1 MAKKVKATEDTF
13 NELHNLV
20 TQELLNRIKSGEA
33 TTADLKAACDWL
45 HRNDISG
52 VAIEGSPLDQLVNIL
67 PKVDPELVRS
77 RMNGTRLEKRV

>member
-1 MAKKVKATEDTF
+1 MAKHSKATEDTF

-52 VAIEGSPLDQLVNIL
+52 IAVDGSPLDQLVNIL

-77 RMNGTRLEKRV
+77 RMNGTRLEKRI

>member
-77 RMNGTRLEKRV
+77 RMNGTRLEKRI